1 MVKRR
6 KKESEAVS
14 LFPFLS
20 ILACIIGVLTL
31 LIVGL
36 SLSQMDDSVIEN
48 ARQYQEVRAQEK
60 TTKEQIDALNDL
72 VDQARIV
79 RKQLEYARTDLERL
93 EKYKNE
99 LLGKDDLL
107 ASLAVEA
114 SRLRD
119 RIAEL
124 EPELKKLLEE
134 IKKLREEL
142 KKRKVSKEAEVK
154 ILPGGSGSDLNP
166 NFVECTANGIVIY
179 DGPQPKRVRRADL
192 RSDKTFLALLDRIA
206 KQQKTTVTFLVR
218 TDGVGTYQI
227 ARSVARSR
235 FAHNGKL
242 AVIGQ
247 GKIDLSL
254 FTKKR

>member
-6 KKESEAVS
+6 KKESESVS

-48 ARQYQEVRAQEK
+48 ARQYQQVRAEER
-60 TTKEQIDALNDL
+60 TTKEQIEAINDR
-72 VDQARIV
+72 VDRARVV
-79 RKQLEYARTDLERL
+79 RRQLEYARAELERL

-107 ASLAVEA
+107 ASLAAEA
-114 SRLRD
+114 SRLRV

-134 IKKLREEL
+134 IKKLRQEL
-142 KKRKVSKEAEVK
+142 KKRKVSTEAEVK
-154 ILPGGSGSDLNP
+154 ILPGG
-166 NFVECTANGIVIY
+166 
-179 DGPQPKRVRRADL
+179 R
-192 RSDKTFLALLDRIA
+192 
-206 KQQKTTVTFLVR
+206 
-218 TDGVGTYQI
+218 
-227 ARSVARSR
+227 
-235 FAHNGKL
+235 
-242 AVIGQ
+242 
-247 GKIDLSL
+247 
-254 FTKKR
+254 